1 MMLNSINISIKNIKV
16 DSLGALVSGL
26 CMLHCLATP
35 IFFIASACS
44 AACCNF
50 APTWWQSLDY
60 IFLVISLF
68 AVIQASRNSNSSLV
82 PRGLLASWLGL
93 GFFIL
98 NAKFGWISVHQNI
111 KFIPAFLLIGFHL
124 YNMKYCQCESNECC

>member
-68 AVIQASRNSNSSLV
+68 ALIQASRNSNSLLV
-82 PRGLLASWLGL
+82 PWGLLASWLGL
-93 GFFIL
+93 CFFIL

>member
-1 MMLNSINISIKNIKV
+1 MLNSINISIKNIKV
-16 DSLGALVSGL
+16 DSLGAFVSGL

-82 PRGLLASWLGL
+82 PRVLLANWLGL

>member
-50 APTWWQSLDY
+50 APT
-60 IFLVISLF
+60 
-68 AVIQASRNSNSSLV
+68 
-82 PRGLLASWLGL
+82 
-93 GFFIL
+93 
-98 NAKFGWISVHQNI
+98 
-111 KFIPAFLLIGFHL
+111 
-124 YNMKYCQCESNECC
+124 